1 MKKYISFVTMAVM
14 MAVAVP
20 MLIACGSDDDEETME
35 WKDPNAPTVGTHRID
50 IVFSG
55 ATQGWEVYA
64 GFTGTPENGDV
75 YTGAELF
82 ENGVRLE
89 KDTPNWLCS
98 ELRNYSITTDNH
110 CIGLWLVLTINRD
123 DRKTL
128 EPMTVTLTGYVN
140 GKQTQQKNYT
150 VTNDSGIATHINF
163 ASEKDVFD
171 VKEFGK

>member
-1 MKKYISFVTMAVM
+1 MM
-14 MAVAVP
+14 MAVLMAVTVP
-20 MLIACGSDDDEETME
+20 MLTACGSDDDEDDPNE
-35 WKDPNAPTVGTHRID
+35 WVDPNANTVGTHRID
-50 IVFSG
+50 IIFSG

-89 KDTPNWLCS
+89 KDSPNWLCS
-98 ELRNYSITTDNH
+98 ELRNYSITTDSH
-110 CIGLWLVLTINRD
+110 CIGLWLSLTINRD

-128 EPMTVTLTGYVN
+128 EPMTVTLIGYVN
-140 GKQTQQKNYT
+140 GKLMQQKSYT
-150 VTNDSGIATHINF
+150 VTNDSGTSVIIGF
-163 ASEKDVFD
+163 GSEKDVFD

>member
-1 MKKYISFVTMAVM
+1 MKKNMNFLLMAVM

-20 MLIACGSDDDEETME
+20 MLTACGSDDDEETTE

-140 GKQTQQKNYT
+140 GKLTQQKSYT
-150 VTNDSGIATHINF
+150 VTNDSGFVTHIGF
-163 ASEKDVFD
+163 GSETDVFD
-171 VKEFGK
+171 VKEF